1 MIILVLWK
9 KIGTIHRVDDNF
21 NYPYIFNIDGFH
33 WCFDDTEIILMGL
46 QVINPIYSIYGFYAA
61 VMASMSALWLL
72 FDVMGI

>member
-1 MIILVLWK
+1 MNTQELCDAVL
-9 KIGTIHRVDDNF
+9 NNSF
-21 NYPYIFNIDGFH
+21 NA
-33 WCFDDTEIILMGL
+33 TAERL